1 MQEEIQCKAKWVAVH
16 KEKLFSTLDSLLQT
30 RFRLLTVWTSAVV
43 STYGFILL
51 FVFTFKVG
59 KSYENSVN
67 HGSNTSHQTN
77 DKINCHTYASFNLVF
92 QLSLV
97 ELWRL
102 TA

>member
-51 FVFTFKVG
+51 FVWLSFPVKLTSVLLFKSQVG
-59 KSYENSVN
+59 CWLLY
-67 HGSNTSHQTN
+67 
-77 DKINCHTYASFNLVF
+77 F
-92 QLSLV
+92 QGL
-97 ELWRL
+97 
-102 TA
+102 